1 MENITV
7 EGNNVF
13 FYHNHTSINAK
24 EEKPNKI
31 HHHNLFEIYFITSG
45 TCNYFINNRTYSL
58 IPGDIILIP
67 DGVIHNTEYDG
78 SHYSRRLINCSRSF
92 IPSSVLLS
100 LKNIG
105 YLYRNKDI
113 YDEVLHIYEK
123 IEYEYTHMDEMSED
137 ILRCY
142 TNMLFFLIAR
152 NENTFDK
159 SSAGNLYIEKCTSY
173 IQKNFAGSINLS
185 MLAKMCAV
193 SPEYLSRTF
202 KKETGMGF
210 CEYVNILRLQKAE
223 QMIKASPYMSITEI
237 AARCGFD
244 DSNYFSFKFKKYYG
258 ITPKKMQLSYK

>member
-1 MENITV
+1 MESKNI
-7 EGNNVF
+7 EGKNI
-13 FYHNHTSINAK
+13 FYYNKHISTNIL
-24 EEKPNKI
+24 EEKPNKT
-31 HHHNLFEIYFITSG
+31 HHHDMFEIYFITSG
-45 TCNYFINNRTYSL
+45 TCNYFINNRTYTL

-67 DGVIHNTEYDG
+67 NGVIHNTEYDG
-78 SHYSRRLINCSRSF
+78 ASYSRHLIYCSRSF
-92 IPSSVLLS
+92 IPSSVFLS
-100 LKNIG
+100 IKAIG

-113 YDEVLHIYEK
+113 YDEALRIFEK
-123 IEYEYTHMDEMSED
+123 IEYEYTHTDEMSED

-159 SSAGNLYIEKCTSY
+159 STAGNLHIEKCTSY
-173 IQKNFAGSINLS
+173 IQKNFSGTINLS
-185 MLAKMCAV
+185 LLAKMCAV

-202 KKETGMGF
+202 KKETGMRF

-223 QMIKASPYMSITEI
+223 QMIKASPHTSITEI

-258 ITPKKMQLSYK
+258 LTPKKMQLSYK